1 MDEDRIDEG
10 AQDWNASFVIK
21 LAESLETSRL
31 PVAHI
36 YTDILEI
43 CLIPLENIWNII
55 YIFATAVCRWTNA
68 FCLQKQFRRDLR

>member
-1 MDEDRIDEG
+1 MISQNRDSKSICTVGVSILFCSDIDEDRTDEG

-43 CLIPLENIWNII
+43 CLIPLEN
-55 YIFATAVCRWTNA
+55 V
-68 FCLQKQFRRDLR
+68 